1 MPLARIFMT
10 TLKKVL
16 IIDDCPINAFLSQ
29 KALAEF
35 NEEIRTKTI
44 NFPQQALDYLKSI
57 LETSKNNLN
66 AFKPD
71 IVLLD
76 LHMPQ
81 MNGFQLLEE
90 LEKNETFI
98 QNPIDIYMLSS
109 SCLERDIQTALNKR
123 LCQGFITKPLNQ
135 IKLNTLFR

>member
-1 MPLARIFMT
+1 MT
-10 TLKKVL
+10 PIKKVL
-16 IIDDCPINAFLSQ
+16 IIDDCPINSFLSQ

-35 NEEIRTKTI
+35 NEDISTKTI
-44 NFPQQALDYLKSI
+44 NFPEEALDYLKSI
-57 LETSKNNLN
+57 LDLSINNLN

-71 IVLLD
+71 IVFLD

-81 MNGFQLLEE
+81 MTGFQMLDE
-90 LEKNETFI
+90 LEKNEAFI

-109 SCLERDIQTALNKR
+109 SCLERDIQIALNKK